1 MTDKEIIQSFVDNNQ
16 HGIRE
21 VYYAWRVP
29 FEQSVCYRTHLDLN
43 YIDDAYQEAF
53 IRLQQH
59 ILTERLTADNIQK
72 SLLAY
77 LKEIGYFV
85 AMEIINKRRE
95 LPISFVQSYDE
106 TCDQQEDNETHQI
119 LHRHVESQDVDTPE
133 NLPDEH
139 PHDKVPVQQDK
150 YFDLAQYI
158 ERQERERV
166 VRSLIEQVGPP
177 CAPLLLGVLWDY
189 KSMEVLAQ
197 ELGYSSA
204 DSAKSQ
210 KSKCMKKVI
219 AFVKQKL
226 IEYGYEYR

>member
-1 MTDKEIIQSFVDNNQ
+1 MTDKEIIQSFLDNNQ

-21 VYYAWRVP
+21 AYYAWRVP

-106 TCDQQEDNETHQI
+106 TNDQQEDNETLQI
-119 LHRHVESQDVDTPE
+119 IHRHVESQDVDTPE
-133 NLPDEH
+133 NLPDEQ
-139 PHDKVPVQQDK
+139 PNEKVPIQEDN
-150 YFDLAQYI
+150 YFDLFTDI
-158 ERQERERV
+158 EREEHERIIRQLV
-166 VRSLIEQVGPP
+166 EQVGPP
-177 CAPLLLGVLWDY
+177 CAPLLLGYLWEN
-189 KSMEVLAQ
+189 KSMGNLAQ

-204 DSAKSQ
+204 DSAKTQ

-219 AFVKQKL
+219 VFIKQKL
-226 IEYGYEYR
+226 IEYGYEY